1 MNRRLIAIF
10 LAAALVTFMAAALP
24 SYGSPADEPFPH
36 YKVLEP
42 NVAFWKKVYSEYSYK
57 KSVIHDKSNPML
69 IYSVM
74 EFDDSASARARKE
87 RRKKEKAECRKYSR
101 ILRSL
106 AAGRPPAT
114 ADERRVAALFGKN
127 ADSRRLRKAA
137 DSVRCQRGQ
146 KDRFL
151 EGVER
156 SGAYIDAMRQVFRS
170 YGIPEDLCYLPHVE
184 SSFRHWARSKCGA
197 AGMWQFMK
205 WTAKRFIK
213 VNYLVDERLDPM
225 MSTRAAAE
233 LLLDNYQKLGSWPL
247 AITAY
252 NHGAAGMER
261 ALRQKGSFEK
271 IISEYRGRR
280 FKFASRNFYAEFL
293 AAREV
298 AEKYRRNAH
307 GVVSHTPVEAVTVH
321 MPSYISFTDLSTML
335 NVPPSELQELN
346 PALKRPLLT
355 GEKYIPQGY
364 GVRLPVLDTSNL
376 PLALLPG
383 EETAAFKTCQKIDR
397 HYRVR
402 RGDTAHKIA
411 RRHGVSLKRLAVLN
425 GLDSRYRIYAGQTLR
440 LPF

>member
-1 MNRRLIAIF
+1 MRSIIIF
-10 LAAALVTFMAAALP
+10 LASALLTFTCISMSSECVA
-24 SYGSPADEPFPH
+24 ADEPFPH
-36 YKVLEP
+36 YKVLEL
-42 NVAFWKKVYSEYSYK
+42 NVAFWKKVYSEYTYSQ
-57 KSVIHDKSNPML
+57 SVIHDKSNPML
-69 IYSVM
+69 IYSVL
-74 EFDDSASARARKE
+74 EFDDSKSAKARKA
-87 RRKKEKAECRKYSR
+87 RRKREKAACRKYSH
-101 ILRSL
+101 ILRAL
-106 AAGRPPAT
+106 AAGKAPSN
-114 ADERRVAALFGKN
+114 ADEKRVAALFG
-127 ADSRRLRKAA
+127 SRPDKKLLRRAA

-146 KDRFL
+146 KDRFI

-156 SGAYIDAMRQVFRS
+156 SGAYLDAMREIFRS

-197 AGMWQFMK
+197 AGMWQFMR

-225 MSTRAAAE
+225 KSTRAAAE

-261 ALRQKGSFEK
+261 ALRQKGSFDR
-271 IISEYRGRR
+271 IIAEYRGRR

-298 AEKYRRNAH
+298 AEHYRRNPERVTYHA
-307 GVVSHTPVEAVTVH
+307 PVEAVTVR
-321 MPSYISFTDLSTML
+321 MPSYISFTDLATML

-364 GVRLPVLDTSNL
+364 EIRVPALDTSDFAL
-376 PLALLPG
+376 SLLPG
-383 EETAAFKTCQKIDR
+383 EDTSVFKTCQKIDR